1 MKKYILLLLTICI
14 GCQTTKISNEKY
26 KVSTS
31 TTELGSI
38 GIAET
43 KLNFENSFNTR
54 SFPKLDGMVRL
65 KIKTLPFNKQ
75 INDIYLNK
83 NKVKQQEATINYVDS
98 LPNKPEY
105 VTVSILDVNSYIKEL
120 NADYNKENLTFLK
133 NTNEGR
139 IVNNLALILS
149 DEIISKIKSADAYY
163 LINNQEKKYTVALY
177 KNGKQFD
184 SIDLHEG
191 TTLAYSLGKF
201 CWTENERHKW
211 EIGDIIA
218 ENDNCLGT
226 TSERVKKKEKVN
238 LYKL

>member
-1 MKKYILLLLTICI
+1 MKKFILLLLTICV

-38 GIAET
+38 GVAET

-65 KIKTLPFNKQ
+65 EIKTFPFNKQ
-75 INDIYLNK
+75 INDIYLEK
-83 NKVKQQEATINYVDS
+83 TKVKQQEATINYVDS

-191 TTLAYSLGKF
+191 TALAYSLGKF
-201 CWTENERHKW
+201 CWTENDRHKW
-211 EIGDIIA
+211 EIGDIIG